1 MFLAC
6 SKMGCFFAAKAQVT
20 FNSTMSNVNRDYDTV
35 LENVD
40 LEGIHVNSDNDVINI
55 LVIGNDYPNK
65 ETNYNASGLTDTMI
79 IATVDMKHNVLKT
92 TSLMRDLYVE
102 IPGHGYLTN

>member
-1 MFLAC
+1 M
-6 SKMGCFFAAKAQVT
+6 
-20 FNSTMSNVNRDYDTV
+20 
-35 LENVD
+35 
-40 LEGIHVNSDNDVINI
+40 INI
-55 LVIGNDYPNK
+55 LVIGNDYRK

-102 IPGHGYLTN
+102 IPGHGYNN

>member
-1 MFLAC
+1 
-6 SKMGCFFAAKAQVT
+6 MGVLLVASGVVGFFAAKAQVT

-55 LVIGNDYPNK
+55 LVIGNDYRK
-65 ETNYNASGLTDTMI
+65 ETIRTIFFTVIIIIGSVWFIRFFI
-79 IATVDMKHNVLKT
+79 IA
-92 TSLMRDLYVE
+92 
-102 IPGHGYLTN
+102 P

>member
-1 MFLAC
+1 MLWGVLLVASVLSGFLLL
-6 SKMGCFFAAKAQVT
+6 KHKVT
-20 FNSTMSNVNRDYDTV
+20 FNSSMSKVNRDYDTV

-55 LVIGNDYPNK
+55 LVIGNDYRK

-92 TSLMRDLYVE
+92 TSFDARSVC
-102 IPGHGYLTN
+102 